1 MNPTGTATGTRRKKP
16 IRFTATAGMHLGVM
30 LSLAIHPIA
39 LAADSVISSGTVVL
53 RIVPPRVTEIRD
65 GSTTDCSRA
74 PGDGNGRGRPG
85 ARGLVQIF
93 GIGLAGATA
102 IRFEDED
109 VRGEIVGVLGS
120 DGLNPSLLVKI
131 TIAERASWGP
141 RRFTLIT
148 PDGAITSGEVVF
160 IVQPPEIIDFGD
172 PEGAPGSSGRVD
184 VCGIGLDEVVEA
196 RLSGSGVTATVDPPP
211 ASEGA
216 RALNPTLSLT
226 LRISSDAA
234 PGPRSVT
241 LRTAR
246 GEVTTRD
253 VAFTIV
259 PPRIDAL
266 LEGNN
271 FLGGRD
277 FSPSGEGAPGTSGRV
292 FVMGTGLGGATAMQ
306 FAVSGITA
314 TIEPIPA
321 EEQEKLNPLI
331 PVQLS
336 IDSSAPLG
344 EHPFSLIIPRP
355 PGVVRSADTN
365 VSLTVTPPRIDFIAD
380 GHNLSQASPGACGMA
395 FVGGV
400 GVRDLTAVTFDDPGG
415 IDARVIVR
423 NDGPFILNEPAPIQL
438 TVAATAVLGSRTFSV
453 TTPRSRVGS
462 GTTVFTVSPPQI
474 LLLSTETGPA
484 SPSALVAVR
493 GRSVVR
499 RGRDELLPLTG
510 KDREDRLRRRLADIV
525 RSIPLRGDRT
535 ASAGQLLPSLGDEA
549 APGSRGQVLILGVGL
564 LEATD
569 IQFAGGGI
577 RASMPTVRE
586 PELNPALWV
595 TMEIEKQAALGERAF
610 VLRLT
615 GFNPSCR

>member
-1 MNPTGTATGTRRKKP
+1 MNPTGTAASTRRKKP
-16 IRFTATAGMHLGVM
+16 IRFTATARMRLGLM
-30 LSLAIHPIA
+30 LSLAIHPMA
-39 LAADSVISSGTVVL
+39 MPADSVISSGTVVL

-85 ARGLVQIF
+85 AQGLVQIF
-93 GIGLAGATA
+93 GIGLASATA

-109 VRGEIVGVLGS
+109 IRGEIVGVLGA

-131 TIAERASWGP
+131 TIAGRASFGP

-196 RLSGSGVTATVDPPP
+196 RFSGSGVTAAVDPSPS
-211 ASEGA
+211 SEGA
-216 RALNPTLSLT
+216 RALNPTLALT
-226 LRISSDAA
+226 LRIRSDAA
-234 PGPRSVT
+234 PGPRTVT
-241 LRTAR
+241 VRTSR
-246 GEVTTRD
+246 GEVVTRD
-253 VAFTIV
+253 AVFTIA

-271 FLGGRD
+271 FLGGRG

-292 FVMGTGLGGATAMQ
+292 FVMGTGLGGATAIQ
-306 FAVSGITA
+306 FVAPGITA

-321 EEQEKLNPLI
+321 EQQEKLNPLI
-331 PVQLS
+331 PVRLS

-344 EHPFSLIIPRP
+344 EHSFSLIIPHP
-355 PGVVRSADTN
+355 PGVVRSADN
-365 VSLTVTPPRIDFIAD
+365 HVSLTVTPPRIDFIAD
-380 GHNLSQASPGACGMA
+380 GHNLSQASPGACGIA

-400 GVRDLTAVTFDDPGG
+400 GVGDLTEVTFDDPGG

-423 NDGPFILNEPAPIQL
+423 SDESFILNGPAPIQL

-462 GTTVFTVSPPQI
+462 GTTVFTVSSPQI
-474 LLLSTETGPA
+474 LLLSTETGQA
-484 SPSALVAVR
+484 SPSALVAAR
-493 GRSVVR
+493 GRSVVQR
-499 RGRDELLPLTG
+499 ALDELLSLTPG
-510 KDREDRLRRRLADIV
+510 DREHRLRQRLADVV
-525 RSIPLRGDRT
+525 RGIPLRDGRA
-535 ASAGQLLPSLGDEA
+535 ASAGELPLLGDEA

-564 LEATD
+564 FGATD
-569 IQFAGGGI
+569 VQFAGGGI
-577 RASMPTVRE
+577 RASAPTVRE
-586 PELNPALWV
+586 PELNPSLGV
-595 TMEIEKQAALGERAF
+595 TVEIKKQAAPGERAF
-610 VLRLT
+610 ALRLT
-615 GFNPSCR
+615 GLNPSCP